1 MRYPKDAEK
10 IMNGARSVV
19 LLALAT
25 MSMLG
30 EAILDAQDV
39 PQQLHSYVGQ
49 KLILR
54 SYGNDQVVTVKR
66 TDLNRGK
73 GTCDKAVEVLNVTGD
88 KDKAV
93 FQLEQIGEIQAG
105 GSSVCPRSW
114 AQTTLTITDV
124 GDTSS
129 QAFQSE
135 LQDLLLTPEAY
146 LARIGHPFDHQPSED
161 LGPVT
166 RPGGGVTPPR
176 PVLQISPEFS
186 EQARKE
192 RIEDSRASVEI
203 VIGPDGRI
211 HSSRILKGP
220 GHGLDEQALR
230 VLSLWRFEPARQ
242 GDKPVA
248 VRLSMEF
255 SFYLH

>member
-1 MRYPKDAEK
+1 
-10 IMNGARSVV
+10 MNGARSVV

-114 AQTTLTITDV
+114 AQTKPISLGSAIRLTISPPKIWGQSQDQAEVSLPPGRCFRSVRSSVSRLERSASRTAARLSKLSSAPTD
-124 GDTSS
+124 G
-129 QAFQSE
+129 F
-135 LQDLLLTPEAY
+135 
-146 LARIGHPFDHQPSED
+146 
-161 LGPVT
+161 
-166 RPGGGVTPPR
+166 TPPE
-176 PVLQISPEFS
+176 S
-186 EQARKE
+186 
-192 RIEDSRASVEI
+192 SR
-203 VIGPDGRI
+203 GPDMASTSRHCAYFPCGVLNRRVRATNQLRCDYRW
-211 HSSRILKGP
+211 SSVSTSIRSVSAGNLECA
-220 GHGLDEQALR
+220 HR
-230 VLSLWRFEPARQ
+230 R
-242 GDKPVA
+242 
-248 VRLSMEF
+248 
-255 SFYLH
+255 SFY